1 VNSYVGEKELQ
12 ICGVTLLLR
21 PSFEALVEIESKSR
35 PLTQIVSAFAKGDF
49 KISDVTAII
58 YCTAKASNK
67 NPILSFNE
75 IGEMVLADGLMN
87 IAPIAFDVISNVL
100 SGDEERKKKIA
111 STLTEKSK

>member
-1 VNSYVGEKELQ
+1 VNSYVGEKELEL
-12 ICGVTLLLR
+12 CGEVLLLR

-35 PLTQIVSAFAKGDF
+35 PLTQIVGAFAKGDF

-67 NPILSFNE
+67 NPLLSFNE
-75 IGEMVLADGLMN
+75 VGEMILADGLMK

-100 SGDEERKKKIA
+100 SGDEDRKKKIA
-111 STLTEKSK
+111 SILTEKKK